1 MTNLRKSIILYVV
14 LFMAVMLHPLGTMA
28 ASGSVSV
35 GVSSSTVSEGDTVS
49 VTVSISADEAIGYGV
64 AISYDSGVLEYTG
77 GADGGGGGTVTLVSE
92 GDGSSASFS
101 RTISF
106 KAISNGS
113 SSITA
118 SSYAGGLFG
127 YTSGDI
133 STSYGSSSVTVA
145 EPVTTEA
152 PTTQATTAQT
162 TEQTTEGTEHTTETA
177 TTEETTEDAG
187 EPVAVID
194 GKEYLFILDKE
205 VEGIPETYK
214 AMDMQYKEWTVTAFV
229 SPSKKLHLVCLRDSE
244 GSAGIYIYDKE
255 NDTFTPYKEYMANE
269 NKYVIL
275 AFPDDIEVADGFKK
289 TTLKLDNEKY
299 DAYMLEGTKIY
310 LIYAMNINEEA
321 GLYLYDSSEKTFMV
335 YMGDEL
341 LEAQVK
347 TVDTVT
353 EATLTN
359 AVPENITLTDD
370 GWFGRDMLIYYLIG
384 AGALIFVLLII
395 VIVLAVKN
403 GNRKREIEEFEKA
416 SDYLSNEKS
425 DNKGKNNK
433 NNKEAAIEK
442 IDYPDNISEK
452 EKTVNGDNKIEQE
465 EAADK
470 EKNNVKDNT
479 AVPEIALPIIKKPK
493 EVKTENNENKIDG

>member
-1 MTNLRKSIILYVV
+1 MTNLRKSIILYIV

-92 GDGSSASFS
+92 GDGASAAFS

-177 TTEETTEDAG
+177 TTEETTEDVG
-187 EPVAVID
+187 EPAAVID

-214 AMDMQYKEWTVTAFV
+214 AIDMKYKEWTVTAFE
-229 SPSKKLHLVCLRDSE
+229 SPSKKLLLVCLRDSE
-244 GSAGIYIYDKE
+244 GSTGIYIYDKK
-255 NDTFTPYKEYMANE
+255 DDAFTPYKEYMANE

-289 TTLKLDNEKY
+289 ATLKLDNEKY

-321 GLYLYDSSEKTFMV
+321 GLYLYDSSEKTFMA
-335 YMGDEL
+335 YMGDEIL
-341 LEAQVK
+341 AAQEK

-353 EATLTN
+353 EATITN

-384 AGALIFVLLII
+384 AGALILVFLII
-395 VIVLAVKN
+395 IIVLAVKN
-403 GNRKREIEEFEKA
+403 GSKKREIEELEKDLKYV
-416 SDYLSNEKS
+416 SKEKS
-425 DNKGKNNK
+425 DKKAKENK
-433 NNKEAAIEK
+433 NDKEAAKDKSFDKENVTQK
-442 IDYPDNISEK
+442 NESDDKENAEQKNEPTDKDNI
-452 EKTVNGDNKIEQE
+452 V
-465 EAADK
+465 
-470 EKNNVKDNT
+470 
-479 AVPEIALPIIKKPK
+479 VPEIALPIIKKPK